1 MSRKLFGT
9 GAHGGIVGDF
19 QCGLVAS
26 QCDPRRCD
34 EVVVPRTPRAVTQV
48 QFSNHLPQMR
58 DIDDVTWPAFMPKP
72 VRSLFDRSP
81 EMTTVFERHS
91 YTLAVG
97 GFEDALLT
105 LRIVGFTMTFGKVQ
119 TNIPETNQLHPELI
133 EQTFGDNAGTLIGIV
148 RSTPDQRKSWA
159 YIISIDGRLATLR
172 RQQFRASGSLPEV
185 REIQLQVARVDRYLL
200 RLTTPRDVGGLQ
212 SELAIALCFDID
224 VQKGSIT
231 YAAQVPIQKKLN
243 SGPNRPEA
251 ERRQIIANAAGSAAI
266 PAFRDDVRSR
276 KIAIATGQGSVH
288 SASYDLNSWSLGEF
302 PAEGVAFTHIQT
314 GANRLRF
321 PAITEMF
328 FSIPGGENGKPCCH
342 PNKQHEIPA

>member
-9 GAHGGIVGDF
+9 CAQGGIVGDI

-26 QCDPRRCD
+26 QCDPRHCD
-34 EVVVPRTPRAVTQV
+34 EVVVQRTPRAVTQL
-48 QFSNHLPQMR
+48 QFSNRLPWMS
-58 DIDDVTWPAFMPKP
+58 DIDNVTWAAFMPKP
-72 VRSLFDRSP
+72 VRSFFDRSP

-97 GFEDALLT
+97 DFEDALLT
-105 LRIVGFTMTFGKVQ
+105 LRIVGFTTTFGKVQ
-119 TNIPETNQLHPELI
+119 TNILETNQLHPEII
-133 EQTFGDNAGTLIGIV
+133 EQTFGDNAGTLIRIA

-159 YIISIDGRLATLR
+159 YSISIDGRLATLR

-200 RLTTPRDVGGLQ
+200 CLTTPRDVGLQ

-231 YAAQVPIQKKLN
+231 YTAQTLIQKELN
-243 SGPNRPEA
+243 SSPNRPEA

-266 PAFRDDVRSR
+266 PAFRDDVRST

-314 GANRLRF
+314 AGIVCDSPLSL
-321 PAITEMF
+321 MF